1 MQMNG
6 KGFSCGLCA
15 AVALVCASLA
25 FAEEVAPADHL
36 KAKLLAV
43 GESQRYYWA
52 WTYPWLNH
60 GGWTGDMRN
69 VVEKD
74 GAFLPKPL
82 DEVKLECGYQK
93 CAGGRRA
100 VLNYADLASLV
111 GTWHSD
117 RYYKVNRAGMTAA
130 IKKQWRE
137 FGGVMVFSWHM
148 DVSPS
153 CCDRRGSQLRVREHM
168 GRRMGH

>member
-1 MQMNG
+1 MKKLMLTVG
-6 KGFSCGLCA
+6 VALAAACA
-15 AVALVCASLA
+15 AAGDGSVA
-25 FAEEVAPADHL
+25 EQL
-36 KAKLLAV
+36 KAKLQAV
-43 GESQRYYWA
+43 GESPRYYWA

-82 DEVKLECGYQK
+82 DQVKLECGYQK
-93 CAGGRRA
+93 CTDGRRA

-111 GTWHSD
+111 GTWYSD

-137 FGGVMVFSWHM
+137 FGGVMVFNWHM
-148 DVSPS
+148 DHP
-153 CCDRRGSQLRVREHM
+153 
-168 GRRMGH
+168 